1 MTDHKADAASKET
14 RHYLDVPFVEKDD
27 LCGMLYWQ
35 SQRAL

>member
-1 MTDHKADAASKET
+1 MTDYKADSASKET
-14 RHYLDVPFVEKDD
+14 RHYLEVPSVKKDD